1 MKINEKIRQM
11 RKSAGLTQEQL
22 AGRLGISAQ
31 SISKWENGISM
42 PDITLLPLI
51 AETFGVSIDDLFDL
65 TLEQKFNRIENRIE
79 IKEELSTAEFD
90 EYEIFLS
97 DQLGTENKL
106 RATALLAHLYHH
118 RMEADSRKVSKYA
131 RDAIMSD
138 PAKKECQWLLD
149 KAEGHAMWDWNCS
162 NHTKAIDFYKTV
174 IDNDN
179 ISPRSSLPY
188 YYLIDNLLA
197 DNRTA
202 EAEKYLIELSRLPSA
217 TPVLVDLYPA
227 YIALGKYDVE
237 KADKIIEEYVDS
249 HPDNGGYL
257 FEAAQ
262 YYARKCDYE
271 KAIELYERSWG
282 AEEAEKPRFWDALQ
296 GIATIYS
303 IMGRVDDAIKT
314 HDRILECLKVEWGYS
329 EDDKVCL
336 DVIREKNEIIT
347 KLKGKSY

>member
-11 RKSAGLTQEQL
+11 RKTAGITQEQL
-22 AGRLGISAQ
+22 ARRLGVSAQ
-31 SISKWENGISM
+31 SVSKWENDITM

-65 TLEQKFNRIENRIE
+65 TTEQKLNRIENRIE
-79 IKEELSTAEFD
+79 IKEELSPAEFD
-90 EYEIFLS
+90 EYATLLY
-97 DQLGTENKL
+97 DQVDTENKP
-106 RATALLAHLYHH
+106 RATVLLAHLYHH
-118 RMEADSRKVSKYA
+118 RMESDSRRVSKYA
-131 RDAIMSD
+131 REAIMGD

-149 KAEGHAMWDWNCS
+149 KAEGHAMWDWNCA

-179 ISPRSSLPY
+179 ISPKSSLPY

-202 EAEKYLIELSRLPSA
+202 EAEKYLYELSRLPSA
-217 TPVLVDLYPA
+217 TPVLVDVYPA

-237 KADKIIEEYVDS
+237 KADKIIAEYVDN

-271 KAIELYERSWG
+271 KAIDLYERSWI
-282 AEEAEKPRFWDALQ
+282 AEEQDKPRFWDALQ

-303 IMGRVDDAIKT
+303 IIGKADEAIKT
-314 HDRILECLKVEWGYS
+314 YDRILECLKTEWGYS
-329 EDDKVCL
+329 EDDKVYL
-336 DVIREKNEIIT
+336 EEVRERNAI
-347 KLKGKSY
+347 KSK